1 MKQRSEMGRCN
12 FFAMTCHTVM
22 CSILTLAYAIETF
35 VKNEREVWYFLV
47 MTLIGLGPV
56 IMEQIA
62 YKKNNETK
70 MVKHFIGYGFA
81 VYYVFLVFTAT
92 SSLTFTYVMPMILII
107 SVYNDIVYSLKIN
120 VGCIIV
126 NIVQIVIGASN
137 HSLGYTNLAAA
148 EIQIVLVIIMAIYS
162 VALSNVLSK
171 NSAAK
176 LNVISEQKEKDEA
189 KFNETLEIVSKMTA
203 DINDMYA
210 KITEV
215 LDTANYTKTAMSE
228 VTKGTT
234 DTSNAVSNQLLQTQ
248 QIQNNLTEV
257 DSAAETLLNE
267 MKVTKDEIEAGR
279 VNMGD
284 MVNKVNQSVETG
296 REVAGQLET
305 LDEKIA
311 EMNSIVEIINGITS
325 KTALLA
331 LNASIEAARAG
342 EAGRGFS
349 VVAGEISNMA
359 TQTKEATVHITE
371 LIKNV
376 SEAITRVVS
385 YIKGMLEEINLE
397 KEITESTAKSFEQIS
412 DSSDIMSQS
421 VNRVTEILTELVK
434 ANTDIIDS
442 IQTISGVS
450 EEVTAHANETL
461 DAEEDNVTRLEG
473 VSALMAELKE
483 LTGRL

>member
-1 MKQRSEMGRCN
+1 MKQRTEIGRCN
-12 FFAMTCHTVM
+12 FFAMTCHTIIAI
-22 CSILTLAYAIETF
+22 ILTAAYGIETF
-35 VKNEREVWYFLV
+35 IKGEREAWYFLV
-47 MTLIGLGPV
+47 VALMGLGPV
-56 IMEQIA
+56 IIEQIVF
-62 YKKNNETK
+62 KKNNDS
-70 MVKHFIGYGFA
+70 MMIKHFIGYGYA
-81 VYYVFLVFTAT
+81 VFYVFLLFTAT
-92 SSLTFTYVMPMILII
+92 NPLTFTYSMPMILMI

-120 VGCIIV
+120 IGCIIV
-126 NIVQIVIGASN
+126 NIVQVIIGASN
-137 HSLGYTNLAAA
+137 HSMGFTNMAGA
-148 EIQIVLVIIMAIYS
+148 EIQIVLVIMMAGFS
-162 VALSNVLSK
+162 AALSNVLSK
-171 NSAAK
+171 NSGEK
-176 LNVISEQKEKDEA
+176 LNVISAQKEKDEI

-257 DSAAETLLNE
+257 DSAAETLLKE

-284 MVNKVNQSVETG
+284 MVDKVNQSVETG

-305 LDEKIA
+305 LDEKIT
-311 EMNSIVEIINGITS
+311 EMNSIVEIINGITAR
-325 KTALLA
+325 TALLA

-371 LIKNV
+371 LIANV
-376 SEAITRVVS
+376 SEAITKVVS
-385 YIKGMLEEINLE
+385 FIKGMLEEINLE

-412 DSSDIMSQS
+412 DSSDVMGESI
-421 VNRVTEILTELVK
+421 NRVTEILTELVK

-461 DAEEDNVTRLEG
+461 DAEEDNVSRLEG

>member
-1 MKQRSEMGRCN
+1 
-12 FFAMTCHTVM
+12 
-22 CSILTLAYAIETF
+22 
-35 VKNEREVWYFLV
+35 
-47 MTLIGLGPV
+47 
-56 IMEQIA
+56 
-62 YKKNNETK
+62 
-70 MVKHFIGYGFA
+70 
-81 VYYVFLVFTAT
+81 
-92 SSLTFTYVMPMILII
+92 
-107 SVYNDIVYSLKIN
+107 
-120 VGCIIV
+120 
-126 NIVQIVIGASN
+126 
-137 HSLGYTNLAAA
+137 
-148 EIQIVLVIIMAIYS
+148 
-162 VALSNVLSK
+162 
-171 NSAAK
+171 
-176 LNVISEQKEKDEA
+176 
-189 KFNETLEIVSKMTA
+189 MTA

-257 DSAAETLLNE
+257 DSAAETLLKE

-284 MVNKVNQSVETG
+284 MVDKVNQSVETG

-305 LDEKIA
+305 LDEKIT
-311 EMNSIVEIINGITS
+311 EMNSIVEIINGITAR
-325 KTALLA
+325 TALLA

-371 LIKNV
+371 LIANV
-376 SEAITRVVS
+376 SEAITKVVS
-385 YIKGMLEEINLE
+385 FIKGMLEEINLE

-412 DSSDIMSQS
+412 DSSDVMGESI
-421 VNRVTEILTELVK
+421 NRVTEILTELVK

-461 DAEEDNVTRLEG
+461 DAEEDNVSRLEG
-473 VSALMAELKE
+473 VSALMTELKE